1 MGKKSQQATS
11 SKLEQ
16 MIDYRRYLMH
26 LLPYCE
32 PDCMSQIKAE
42 IAFVDS
48 FIAQTCRSK
57 SLILVVEDEPVRA
70 KTLVAILRSSGYE
83 AFAIHDPGDAV
94 ALCADLRPDLAVV
107 DVILGKV
114 NGIELAVGLCQSVPS
129 TRLLLMSGY
138 LEANDC
144 AAVFEQR
151 PGRMTFLER
160 PISPQELLASIKDLL
175 ARPDVTPQHLASR
188 PPTAA

>member
-1 MGKKSQQATS
+1 MGKNSQQAAS

-16 MIDYRRYLMH
+16 MVDYRLYLMH

-32 PDCMSQIKAE
+32 PDYMGQIKAE

-57 SLILVVEDEPVRA
+57 SLILVIEDQAVMA
-70 KTLVAILRSSGYE
+70 KTLVAMLRSNGYE
-83 AFAIHDPGDAV
+83 AFAILDPGDAV

-107 DVILGKV
+107 DVILGRV
-114 NGIELAVGLCQSVPS
+114 NGIELAVGLCQSVLN
-129 TRLLLMSGY
+129 TKLLLMSGY
-138 LEANDC
+138 LEPNDC
-144 AAVFEQR
+144 AAASEQWSA
-151 PGRMTFLER
+151 RMSFLEK
-160 PISPQELLASIKDLL
+160 PIPPDELLASIRDLL
-175 ARPDVTPQHLASR
+175 ARPDIPPQHVASQ